1 MAQQWQ
7 ASEEPSSDRSVR
19 CVQIVEHTYRK
30 GSASLDELAKLTGA
44 DAATIE
50 RDVAALRRGG
60 LRVDIDVEGRCRVNQ
75 VVPGFALRLTVME
88 AASAWVRR
96 WYCSTCRLQTGYS
109 VPPKVMSAACSILES
124 GLRKYHGDSEEVC
137 RLSADCRDLGWEALG
152 RNVDGGSR
160 VKLTGEARR
169 VCKRLRIFDLVESG
183 KARRREQLTALLG
196 TSDRTLGNDLR
207 VLRQAGLRIGYLR
220 SGGTYR
226 VDSMH
231 THFARELSP
240 PKAMAC
246 AAALLVLF
254 GSSEDEE
261 GCEAPRGW
269 AECASRKIVNG
280 IGLIFKKGRQDLDAV
295 MASFGASA

>member
-1 MAQQWQ
+1 
-7 ASEEPSSDRSVR
+7 
-19 CVQIVEHTYRK
+19 
-30 GSASLDELAKLTGA
+30 
-44 DAATIE
+44 
-50 RDVAALRRGG
+50 
-60 LRVDIDVEGRCRVNQ
+60 
-75 VVPGFALRLTVME
+75 
-88 AASAWVRR
+88 
-96 WYCSTCRLQTGYS
+96 
-109 VPPKVMSAACSILES
+109 
-124 GLRKYHGDSEEVC
+124 
-137 RLSADCRDLGWEALG
+137 
-152 RNVDGGSR
+152 

-183 KARRREQLTALLG
+183 RARRREQLTALLG

-231 THFARELSP
+231 TYFARKLSP
-240 PKAMAC
+240 PNAMAC

-254 GSSEDEE
+254 GLREDEG

-269 AECASRKIVNG
+269 AECASRKIANG
-280 IGLIFKKGRQDLDAV
+280 IRLTFKKGRQDLDAV